1 LLPKL
6 KQKKT
11 SSTLDTISIA
21 LDAMGG
27 DHGLDVTLPGA
38 IDALERNPELNIILV
53 GDQPAIEERLQ
64 AEERL
69 SKVQGRL
76 TIQHATEVVE
86 MDEPLAQA
94 LRKKKDSSMRVAI
107 NQVKAGNATACV
119 SAGNTA
125 ALMAIARFVLKT
137 LPGIER
143 PAIVVSM
150 PTELGYCQML
160 DLGANVDCTPK
171 QLFQFAM
178 MGSVL
183 ATCSQDKK
191 RPKVAL
197 LNIGKEEIKGNDMVK
212 GAHAMLKELRDNID
226 YIGFIESDQIYSGE
240 ADVVVCDGFVGNIA
254 LKSVEGVAHVVAFF
268 LKLEFNRN
276 WVTKLT
282 GLLARPVLKRAAA
295 HIDPRN
301 YNGASMLGLNGIV
314 IKSHGGADRVAMR
327 AAIEYAILQVKKDI
341 PQQVKNRVEKL
352 VNLGSD

>member
-1 LLPKL
+1 M
-6 KQKKT
+6 
-11 SSTLDTISIA
+11 DNISIA

-27 DHGLDVTLPGA
+27 DHGLSVTVPA
-38 IDALERNPELNIILV
+38 SIDALERNAELNIILV
-53 GDQPAIEERLQ
+53 GDEPQIQQHIKAD
-64 AEERL
+64 
-69 SKVQGRL
+69 GRAD
-76 TIQHATEVVE
+76 TVKGRMSIQHASEIVK

-107 NQVKAGNATACV
+107 DQVKAQEAKACV

-137 LPGIER
+137 VPGIER

-150 PTELGYCQML
+150 PTELGFCQML

-178 MGSVL
+178 MGAVL
-183 ATCSQDKK
+183 ATCSQGKA

-212 GAHAMLKELRDNID
+212 GAHALLKNADDHVD
-226 YIGFIESDQIYSGE
+226 YVGFIESDQIYSGD
-240 ADVVVCDGFVGNIA
+240 ADVVVCDGFVGNIS
-254 LKSVEGVAHVVAFF
+254 LKSVEGVARVTSFF
-268 LKLEFNRN
+268 LKQEFNRN
-276 WVTKLT
+276 WYSKLT
-282 GLLARPVLKRAAA
+282 GLLARPALMRAAA
-295 HIDPRN
+295 HMDPRN

-327 AAIEYAILQVKKDI
+327 AAIEYAILQVEKDI
-341 PQQVKNRVEKL
+341 PAQVKNRVSKL
-352 VNLGSD
+352 VNLGND

>member
-1 LLPKL
+1 MA
-6 KQKKT
+6 
-11 SSTLDTISIA
+11 TLTIA

-27 DHGLDVTLPGA
+27 DHGLPVTVPASLDA
-38 IDALERNPELNIILV
+38 IERNSKLNIILV
-53 GDQPAIEERLQ
+53 GDQTQIERTL
-64 AEERL
+64 AADPRYADL
-69 SKVQGRL
+69 KDRIRV
-76 TIQHATEVVE
+76 QHASEVVT
-86 MDEPLAQA
+86 MDEPLAAA
-94 LRKKKDSSMRVAI
+94 LRQKKDSSMRIAI
-107 NQVKAGNATACV
+107 NQVKQGDAQACV
-119 SAGNTA
+119 SAGNTG

-150 PTELGYCQML
+150 PTEIGFCQML

-183 ATCSQDKK
+183 ANCSQGKT

-212 GAHAMLKELRDNID
+212 GAHALLKAVDDHIE
-226 YIGFIESDQIYSGE
+226 YVGFIESDQIYSGD

-254 LKSVEGVAHVVAFF
+254 LKSIEGVAHVAGFF
-268 LKLEFNRN
+268 LKQEFHRN
-276 WVTKLT
+276 WYTKLT
-282 GLLARPVLKRAAA
+282 GLLARPILKRAAA

-314 IKSHGGADRVAMR
+314 IKSHGGADRLAMA
-327 AAIEYAILQVKKDI
+327 AAIEYATLQVDKDI
-341 PQQVKNRVEKL
+341 PFQVKNRVAKL